1 MNILVT
7 GSKGQLGSEIKELSN
22 KYTNHNFIF
31 TDVEELDIT
40 IEKNVIAY
48 FDNTEID
55 TVINCA
61 AYTNVD
67 KCESDQNAALNLN
80 AIACRL
86 LAKQCNRKKAS
97 LIHIST
103 DYVYDGKNNTPYTE
117 TDFTNPN
124 SVYGKTKLQ
133 GEQMIEEFATTA
145 IIIRTS
151 WLYSSYGHNFI
162 KTMLKYGQEKDELKV
177 VFDQIGTP
185 TYARD
190 LAEVL
195 IKGIEHINFM
205 EGTHIF
211 HYSNEGVCSWYDF
224 AKEISKQQDLNC
236 QIVPILTSEYPLP
249 APRPP
254 YSVLDKSK
262 IKDILK
268 IEIPHWSDSLT
279 ICLNRYNDL
288 QRSK

>member
-7 GSKGQLGSEIKELSN
+7 GSNGQLGSELKELSN
-22 KYTNHNFIF
+22 NYKNHNFIF

-40 IEKNVIAY
+40 NEKEVISF
-48 FDNTEID
+48 FDSTEID
-55 TVINCA
+55 SVINCA

-67 KCESDQNAALNLN
+67 KCESDQDAALNLN
-80 AIACRL
+80 AIACRI
-86 LAKQCNRKKAS
+86 LAQQCSRKKAS
-97 LIHIST
+97 LVHIST
-103 DYVYDGKNNTPYTE
+103 DYVYDGKNNTPYKE

-133 GEQMIEEFATTA
+133 GEEMIEEFATVA

-162 KTMLKYGQEKDELKV
+162 KTMLKYGQERDELKV

-190 LAEVL
+190 LAEV
-195 IKGIEHINFM
+195 IVKGLEHISFM

-224 AKEISKQQDLNC
+224 AKEILNIKNIDC
-236 QIVPILTSEYPLP
+236 NVKPIETKDYPLP
-249 APRPP
+249 APRPS
-254 YSVLDKSK
+254 YSIMNKAK
-262 IKDILK
+262 IKEELD
-268 IEIPHWSDSLT
+268 IEIPYWQDSLAD
-279 ICLNRYNDL
+279 CLAKL
-288 QRSK
+288 